1 MFIKKLEIPSFRKL
15 KNFKLDFSNTNKLD
29 SDKNMNLTIIIGE
42 NGTAKTTIFEAI
54 IGCFFNKEHF
64 NQIGNVEY
72 LYEGKDFVS
81 NENNAPI
88 PKKIIVS
95 TYTPI
100 DKLEEVTIKLEHTK
114 ELRKTNIDRINLQ
127 HIATRILKRYVFDG
141 KEDINS
147 IFNYVGYKNLNLHLE
162 VNSNKL
168 GSISEVANRAVARLM
183 EKYEDVSYLFE
194 DKYKKH
200 DINHVFDYYQKEL
213 NLFKENLE
221 KKGYEIGVRV
231 GLRRGM
237 RSKIDIS
244 AIMRIDD
251 WERKLDS
258 CYLEVLF
265 VLYKMKVLLSL
276 AKQSY
281 SFDRKKQLFLPIDMF
296 NLYHGGAEALRKDL
310 KLLEICSTT
319 LWKELCI
326 VTESNKLPL
335 SMLSSGELSLFLRI
349 FDLYDYVEHDSIIL
363 IDEPETHLHPKWIKG
378 YVKILNEL
386 LGKKRCH
393 VIIATHS
400 PLIVSDVPKNSIVA
414 LKNYGG
420 FIEQVKIK
428 ERTLGLNY
436 DEILS
441 EVFGLD
447 DDKGNMVHEYAKVIE
462 KALENDEF
470 DKALEIYSQ
479 MADSDI
485 RYKLYSKLRAYQEQK
500 GEGDV

>member
-54 IGCFFNKEHF
+54 IGCFLNKEHF
-64 NQIGNVEY
+64 NQIGSVEY
-72 LYEGKDFVS
+72 SYEGKDFVS
-81 NENNAPI
+81 NENKSPI
-88 PKKIIVS
+88 PRKVIVS

-100 DKLEEVTIKLEHTK
+100 DKLEEVIKDLEHTK
-114 ELRKTNIDRINLQ
+114 ELRKTNIDRLNLQ
-127 HIATRILKRYVFDG
+127 HIATRILKHYVFDG

-147 IFNYVGYKNLNLHLE
+147 IFDYVGYRNPDLHLE
-162 VNSNKL
+162 VNSSKL
-168 GSISEVANRAVARLM
+168 GSISGVANRAITRLM
-183 EKYEDVSYLFE
+183 DKYEDVSYLFE

-200 DINHVFDYYQKEL
+200 DFNDVFEYYQKEL

-221 KKGYEIGVRV
+221 KKGYKIEVRV
-231 GLRRGM
+231 SLNRGM
-237 RSKIDIS
+237 SSKFE
-244 AIMRIDD
+244 AYLMRHKDD
-251 WERKLDS
+251 WEREIDICS
-258 CYLEVLF
+258 LEVLF

-276 AKQSY
+276 AKPSY
-281 SFDRKKQLFLPIDMF
+281 SFDRKKQYFLPIDIF

-310 KLLEICSTT
+310 KLLEICSTS
-319 LWKELCI
+319 LWKEFWI
-326 VTESNKLPL
+326 VTEKNKLPL

-420 FIEQVKIK
+420 FIEQVKIR

-500 GEGDV
+500 GERDV

>member
-1 MFIKKLEIPSFRKL
+1 MFIKRIEIPSFRKL

-42 NGTAKTTIFEAI
+42 NGTAKTTVFEAI
-54 IGCFFNKEHF
+54 IGCFLNKEHF
-64 NQIGNVEY
+64 NQIGGVEY
-72 LYEGKDFVS
+72 SYEGKNFVS
-81 NENNAPI
+81 NENKAPI

-100 DKLEEVTIKLEHTK
+100 DKLEEVTKELEHNK

-127 HIATRILKRYVFDG
+127 HIATRILKHYVFDG

-147 IFNYVGYKNLNLHLE
+147 IFDYVGYRNPDLHLE

-168 GSISEVANRAVARLM
+168 GSVSEVAKRAVTRLL
-183 EKYEDVSYLFE
+183 ENYEDISYLFE
-194 DKYKKH
+194 DKYKKN
-200 DINHVFDYYQKEL
+200 DINDVFDFYQKEL
-213 NLFKENLE
+213 NLFKENLG
-221 KKGYEIGVRV
+221 KQGYQIGPRV
-231 GLRRGM
+231 NLKRGM
-237 RSKIDIS
+237 ASRFDSYLIRHID
-244 AIMRIDD
+244 AG
-251 WERKLDS
+251 ERKLDI
-258 CYLEVLF
+258 CTLEVLF

-276 AKQSY
+276 AKPSY
-281 SFDRKKQLFLPIDMF
+281 SFDRKRQFFLPIDTF
-296 NLYHGGAEALRKDL
+296 NLYPGGAEALRKDL
-310 KLLEICSTT
+310 KLLEICSTS
-319 LWKELCI
+319 LWKEFWI
-326 VTESNKLPL
+326 VTEHNKLPL

-400 PLIVSDVPKNSIVA
+400 PLIVSDVPKNSIIA

-420 FIEQVKIK
+420 FIEQVKIR

-447 DDKGNMVHEYAKVIE
+447 DDKGNMIHEYAKVIE
-462 KALENDEF
+462 KALENDEY

-500 GEGDV
+500 VDRDV